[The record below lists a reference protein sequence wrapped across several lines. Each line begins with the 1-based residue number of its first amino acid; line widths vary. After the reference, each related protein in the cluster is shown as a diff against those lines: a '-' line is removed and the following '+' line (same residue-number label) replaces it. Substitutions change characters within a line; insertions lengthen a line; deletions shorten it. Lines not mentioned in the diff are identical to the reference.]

1 MSDGLKW
8 AHRLRLDLA
17 IEIQQLANG
26 VRKVTHVTAN
36 GAVDVSEQTLTT
48 LQDRFEQVENLIA
61 SIGPAKDD

>member
-8 AHRLRLDLA
+8 VHRLRLDLA

-26 VRKVTHVTAN
+26 VRKITHFTAN
-36 GAVDVSEQTLTT
+36 GPLDVTEQTLTT

-61 SIGPAKDD
+61 SIGPANDA